1 MLEIPPLRLY
11 CASYLTLLTFVESC
25 FSSFLDSQ
33 TIPKGRL
40 GRLVP
45 EFSNHF
51 PRSVCDCDVM

>member
-40 GRLVP
+40 GRLVFKFYTISP
-45 EFSNHF
+45 IL
-51 PRSVCDCDVM
+51 SVIVM